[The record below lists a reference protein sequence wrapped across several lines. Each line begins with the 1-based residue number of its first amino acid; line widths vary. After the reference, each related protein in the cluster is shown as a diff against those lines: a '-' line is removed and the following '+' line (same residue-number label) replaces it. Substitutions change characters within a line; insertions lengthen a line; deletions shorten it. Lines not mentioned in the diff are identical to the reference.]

1 MAAANG
7 EVACMRV
14 LHQFQAALLANESGN
29 LPTHWAA
36 QNGRTDALKFLI
48 DHYEVDMLTQN
59 RAGRSVLTEAF
70 QSQNSG
76 DRIRSL
82 PILLRTL

>member
-7 EVACMRV
+7 EIDCMRV
-14 LHQFQAALLANESGN
+14 LHTSKAILLPNEAGN

-36 QNGRTDALKFLI
+36 QNGRAEALKFLLE
-48 DHYEVDMLTQN
+48 HYEVDMLIQN
-59 RAGRSVLTEAF
+59 KAGRSVLTEAF

-76 DRIRSL
+76 IQYAL
-82 PILLRTL
+82 QITTNEI

>member
-7 EVACMRV
+7 EMECMSV
-14 LHQFQAALLANESGN
+14 LHTSHAVLLPNEAGN

-36 QNGRTDALKFLI
+36 QNGRADALKFLLE
-48 DHYEVDMLTQN
+48 HYEVDVLLQN
-59 RAGRSVLTEAF
+59 KAGRSVLTEAF

-76 DRIRSL
+76 IA
-82 PILLRTL
+82 LRP